1 MNRLRADASADDV
14 AAALD
19 QDGYAIVENLLP
31 AENAAAIRAEL
42 TKILDT
48 TPEGR
53 NAFEGFSTRRVY
65 AIFAKTR
72 AFDKLAMR
80 LPFAGY
86 VDGRHPRRA
95 LDVEK
100 ETAQ

>member
-31 AENAAAIRAEL
+31 AEDAAAIRAEL

-53 NAFEGFSTRRVY
+53 NAFEGFSTRRVD
-65 AIFAKTR
+65 AIFAKTST
-72 AFDKLAMR
+72 
-80 LPFAGY
+80 
-86 VDGRHPRRA
+86 
-95 LDVEK
+95 LDRVLETEK
-100 ETAQ
+100 ETVR